1 MVERALCMR
10 EVPGS
15 IPGDSIFILIGLILL
30 KYVLNVR
37 LFTQIFSSG
46 GCTLFLIGRR
56 KYGSTVRILLEMFLP
71 SRNTY
76 L

>member
-30 KYVLNVR
+30 KYVSNVR
-37 LFTQIFSSG
+37 LFTHKYLVPVDA
-46 GCTLFLIGRR
+46 LF
-56 KYGSTVRILLEMFLP
+56 F
-71 SRNTY
+71 
-76 L
+76 